1 MSGMT
6 VEAWLTLVVLAGM
19 IVILVRDVAAPSVT
33 VIGAVVTLL
42 VVGVVT
48 PAQAFSGLSNP
59 APITVAALFVLA
71 RAVEKTGALQPIV
84 AATLGAGGSQRAV
97 LARLLVPTAAA
108 SSVLNNTPIM
118 AMLVPQVVNWAQRNG
133 QSPSRFLMPLSF
145 AAILGGVVTL
155 IGTSTNLVVSG
166 LLTDAGE
173 GPLGM
178 FELTPLALPIAVVGV
193 GVILLLGPRVLPDR
207 SPARADLSE
216 EFREFVVRMV
226 VEPGGPLDGRSVEAG
241 HLRNLAGVFLVEI
254 ERNDEIIAPVSP
266 QTGLRAGDLL
276 TFVGRADVVVDL
288 HAIRGLVSGEQKH
301 VAEFDT
307 VRHTFFEAVI
317 GPASPLVGRSLKETG
332 FRNRYQAAVVAI
344 HRAGRRIDAKLGGVS
359 LKAGDTLLILSD
371 VGFQERWRGRSA
383 FLVVS
388 RLGGVTPAVT
398 KKARV
403 VGCIVAGVVV
413 SAAVGLLPVLN
424 AALVGAFAL
433 VLTGVLTPV
442 EARTAVDVDVIL
454 VIAGAFGLAAAL
466 EVSGLATETASLVV
480 ALFGG
485 WGAAGGLAGIVL
497 TTVVLI
503 SVITNNAAAVLMFP
517 IAMSTAA
524 GLGVNGR
531 PFAVAVAVAA
541 SASFLTP
548 IAYQTNIMVYGPGG
562 YRFGDF
568 ARLGLPLT
576 VVVVVATVL
585 FVPRIWPLN

>member
-1 MSGMT
+1 MT
-6 VEAWLTLVVLAGM
+6 VEAWVTLVVLTGM
-19 IVILVRDVAAPSVT
+19 IAILVRDVAAPSVA

-42 VVGVVT
+42 VAGVVT

-59 APITVAALFVLA
+59 APITVAALYILA
-71 RAVEKTGALQPIV
+71 RAVEKTGGLQPII
-84 AATLGAGGSQRAV
+84 AATLGAGGTQRAV

-118 AMLVPQVVNWAQRNG
+118 AMLVPQVVNWAQRNQ

-173 GPLGM
+173 RPLGM
-178 FELTPLALPIAVVGV
+178 FELTPIGLPVAVVGV

-207 SPARADLSE
+207 SPARAELSE

-226 VEPGGPLDGRSVEAG
+226 VQQGGPLDGRSVEAG

-254 ERNDEIIAPVSP
+254 ERNGDLIAPVSP
-266 QTGLRAGDLL
+266 QTRLKAGDLL

-288 HAIRGLVSGEQKH
+288 QATRGLVSGEQKH

-359 LKAGDTLLILSD
+359 LKPGDTLLILSD
-371 VGFQERWRGRSA
+371 AGFQERWRDRSA
-383 FLVVS
+383 FLLVS

-398 KKARV
+398 RKVWV

-413 SAAVGLLPVLN
+413 TAAVGLMPVLN

-466 EVSGLATETASLVV
+466 EVSGLAAQTARLVV

-531 PFAVAVAVAA
+531 PFAIAVAVAA

-576 VVVVVATVL
+576 AVVVIATVL
-585 FVPRIWPLN
+585 FVPVIWPLN